1 MLEVGENK
9 STYLPTY
16 LPCNL
21 SIVVGPHTIPS
32 MGGDASEF
40 NSKQHCKFV
49 TPPGFVSLG
58 SPLKETT
65 YNLQHVA
72 RFYVASRAFA
82 TICCGD
88 PNPRHIILD

>member
-1 MLEVGENK
+1 
-9 STYLPTY
+9 
-16 LPCNL
+16 
-21 SIVVGPHTIPS
+21 

-58 SPLKETT
+58 SPLKKPLPIFNMWQDLMWLVEPF
-65 YNLQHVA
+65 LLDA
-72 RFYVASRAFA
+72 A
-82 TICCGD
+82 GD